1 MSGGEDTNPPEDRE
15 RSPIRVSLTSAIL
28 VGLIGSAL
36 TAAVTW
42 GANTQRITTLENTT
56 QKLEAQNAQLQQ
68 LVFAQH
74 QQITE
79 LKAFTQ
85 EAIRRLDSIER
96 KIDRQDR

>member
-1 MSGGEDTNPPEDRE
+1 VSGGEDTNPPEDRE

-42 GANTQRITTLENTT
+42 GANTQRITNLEIT
-56 QKLEAQNAQLQQ
+56 QQELKRQNDELRS

-79 LKAFTQ
+79 LKAFTA